1 MMAGGH
7 RIRSWHDDRDLY
19 GDSNRLTGAASLSDG
34 LHPGPPALDAEVLVE
49 RGAMETLGDAIRS
62 RPVDPGALVLD
73 AFEPQEQFVGM
84 AVPAVRP
91 SWLAIGTPACGT
103 LTPKPWRNPLGEAWR
118 GRAPWRRLPSTA
130 I

>member
-1 MMAGGH
+1 M
-7 RIRSWHDDRDLY
+7 RSLGIVLDEVKVEHGLHLVDGLEP
-19 GDSNRLTGAASLSDG
+19 GAA
-34 LHPGPPALDAEVLVE
+34 ALDPEMLVE
-49 RGAMETLGDAIRS
+49 ARAVQAFDDAVGL
-62 RPVDPGALVLD
+62 RPFDPGALVLD